1 MSILTEAVTASIN
14 STYTP
19 ADFLGA
25 LFTNL
30 KVRSPTK
37 KVIPAPLTYG
47 TDWDLDLLTNSDEE
61 EQVKEVDKPLATQ
74 DAPFTI
80 NASLE
85 PIDDVGVDAPKDFNL
100 SCEQIPQSSPIPLPD
115 KHEERGG
122 DDALRIELQ
131 SSKFTKLWSID
142 HKSTEKTRKVE
153 KHVDTADKKDE
164 PYYLDLSLLSPDGPT
179 KNTHRVEKA
188 VYTTPLKTIMNNPC
202 SGFKKRAFKS
212 SSWSMPTSDSLLQ
225 TSSCPVPSLLTVSAS
240 CPVPSR
246 ERAKEFI
253 KGLLDIPR

>member
-1 MSILTEAVTASIN
+1 MSILTTAVTASIN

-100 SCEQIPQSSPIPLPD
+100 SCEQIPQSSPVPLPD
-115 KHEERGG
+115 KREEGG
-122 DDALRIELQ
+122 DDALRVGLR
-131 SSKFTKLWSID
+131 SSGFTKLWSMD
-142 HKSTEKTRKVE
+142 HGSTERARGVE
-153 KHVDTADKKDE
+153 GHVDIADGRDE
-164 PYYLDLSLLSPDGPT
+164 PCCLDLSLLSPDGPT
-179 KNTHRVEKA
+179 GNTHRVENI
-188 VYTTPLKTIMNNPC
+188 L
-202 SGFKKRAFKS
+202 RARGRHRHDF
-212 SSWSMPTSDSLLQ
+212 THN
-225 TSSCPVPSLLTVSAS
+225 
-240 CPVPSR
+240 
-246 ERAKEFI
+246 F
-253 KGLLDIPR
+253 